1 MPRSQLPPC
10 VLTIAGSDSAAA
22 AGIQADLKTYSAYGV
37 HGLTAIAAVT
47 AQNTHSTSAIQVLPP
62 RILLAQ
68 LEALRSDFR
77 IAAVKIGMLGS
88 AANIRLTAQWLG
100 EHRMPNVVLD
110 PVLVA
115 SSGRHLLPANA
126 LSILRR
132 HLLPLA
138 QVLTPNLPE
147 AAALLSRPIHTH
159 NEMQSA
165 ASELRALG
173 ADAVLIKGGHLD
185 ARGVRDYFV
194 DNHGAVEYAHQRRNY
209 NVRGT
214 GCSLSS
220 AIAAGLALGLSTR
233 AAVERAERYLQNA
246 FRNARR
252 VGRGPSRILQHNAP
266 HGD

>member
-1 MPRSQLPPC
+1 M
-10 VLTIAGSDSAAA
+10 
-22 AGIQADLKTYSAYGV
+22 
-37 HGLTAIAAVT
+37 TAIAAVT

-77 IAAVKIGMLGS
+77 ITAVKIGMLGN
-88 AANIRLTAQWLG
+88 AANIRLTAQWLR
-100 EHRMPNVVLD
+100 EQRVPNVVLD

-115 SSGRHLLPANA
+115 SSGRHLLPASA

-132 HLLPLA
+132 QLLPLA

-147 AAALLSRPIHTH
+147 AEALLSRPIRTH
-159 NEMQSA
+159 DEMRGA
-165 ASELRALG
+165 ASELRDLG

-185 ARGVRDYFV
+185 ARSVRDYFV
-194 DNHGAVEYAHQRRNY
+194 DDHGVVEYAHKRRNY
-209 NVRGT
+209 AVRGT

-220 AIAAGLALGLSTR
+220 AVAAGLALGLSAR

-252 VGRGPSRILQHNAP
+252 VGRGPSRILEHDALQS
-266 HGD
+266 D